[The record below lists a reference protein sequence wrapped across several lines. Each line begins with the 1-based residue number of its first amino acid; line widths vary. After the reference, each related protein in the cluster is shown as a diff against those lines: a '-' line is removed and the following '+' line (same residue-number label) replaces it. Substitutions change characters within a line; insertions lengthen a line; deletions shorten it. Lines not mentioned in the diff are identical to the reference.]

1 MAGAYGQGLGML
13 RLLRACPF
21 ACLLVCVLR
30 GPQATSIIYWKAG
43 SGDGVLVDGSV
54 WSRVVSSAGF
64 V

>member
-1 MAGAYGQGLGML
+1 ML